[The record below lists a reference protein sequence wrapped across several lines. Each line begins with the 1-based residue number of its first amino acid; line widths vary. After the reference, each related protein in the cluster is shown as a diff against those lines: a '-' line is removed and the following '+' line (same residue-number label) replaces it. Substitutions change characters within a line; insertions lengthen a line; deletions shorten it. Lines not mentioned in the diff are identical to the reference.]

1 MVQKIS
7 LISFNIRN
15 KTSPNLHISTAQRKI
30 GIVPRETLN
39 QFKSCHAQ
47 AAVVLILKKK
57 EKDRE
62 WEGER
67 GSEKWA
73 RAADCIEWRN
83 HFDCTLPYRLL
94 APQMENFALLWRV
107 IFVRGYY
114 GYYGLWVSP

>member
-1 MVQKIS
+1 MQKIS

-47 AAVVLILKKK
+47 AAAVLILKKK

-62 WEGER
+62 CVREREREVGEGSR
-67 GSEKWA
+67 LHRVEKS
-73 RAADCIEWRN
+73 
-83 HFDCTLPYRLL
+83 L
-94 APQMENFALLWRV
+94 
-107 IFVRGYY
+107 
-114 GYYGLWVSP
+114 